1 MSDYILPMS
10 DNVLPIRQDDWV
22 DQILK
27 AKNLELKN
35 LPSTEQK
42 ILNVTMLYD

>member
-10 DNVLPIRQDDWV
+10 DVLPIRQDDWV
-22 DQILK
+22 DQIPK

-35 LPSTEQK
+35 LPSTE
-42 ILNVTMLYD
+42 